1 MVTIEKSKFGRLN
14 DKRYILAD
22 GISSFPYEH
31 KNLGY
36 LVNFKSEI
44 TLTAEK
50 IIKFHKNNLLRF
62 KQGILQCNKRM
73 RVLNSVLLQQTIFY
87 KRDTLNSSQLQI
99 NSNRRDFLLLG
110 LWRTI

>member
-36 LVNFKSEI
+36 LENFKSEI

-99 NSNRRDFLLLG
+99 NSNRRDFLLLD